1 VISVETAE
9 RRILGNLPSLE
20 PETVRLDQAA
30 DRILAQDVIAGAPSP
45 SFDSSAVDGYGITA
59 GDTKKLQFN
68 SLTLKLAGEIPAGG
82 RWEKPLRSGETVR
95 ILTGAPVPRSVA
107 TVVMQEDVEITKNGI
122 RFSKKIAH
130 GANIRRK
137 GEEFRQGDV
146 VLKRGQRLT
155 PAAIGLI
162 AKLGITTVPVGRLP
176 RVGIITTGNEVVVPG
191 TPLRPGQV
199 WDSNTVSL
207 KSALRRLGISRVYA
221 RRSGDNVSQLQ
232 RQTLALLE
240 SVDVLLVCGGV
251 SVGDYDYTRRVFTEC
266 GVRELF
272 WRIKI
277 KPGKPLCFGR
287 RDNTVV
293 FGLPG
298 NPASVLVAF
307 YRFIRPALLAMM
319 GARDPRPAFRNAL
332 LDRNLRHTPG
342 RVEYLRGIL
351 DKNDTVRVLQ
361 HQDSHMLRSFAVA
374 DCLIEIPAEVEGLRK
389 NDRVRI
395 LMMDS

>member
-1 VISVETAE
+1 MIRVETAE
-9 RRILGNLPSLE
+9 RRILGNLPVLE
-20 PETVRLDQAA
+20 AETVRLDQAA
-30 DRILAQDVIAGAPSP
+30 GRILAQDIIAEAPSP

-59 GDTKKLQFN
+59 GDTGKLREN
-68 SLTLKLAGEIPAGG
+68 PITLKLAGEIPAGG
-82 RWEKPLRSGETVR
+82 QLERPLRNGETVR

-107 TVVMQEDVEITKNGI
+107 TVVMQEDVEITKDGV

-137 GEEFRQGDV
+137 GEEFGKHELILQ
-146 VLKRGQRLT
+146 RGQHLT
-155 PAAIGLI
+155 SAAIGLI
-162 AKLGITTVPVGRLP
+162 AKLGITTVSVSRLP
-176 RVGIITTGNEVVVPG
+176 RVGIITTGDEVVMPG

-207 KSALRRLGISRVYA
+207 KSALRRMGISRVYA
-221 RRSGDNVSQLQ
+221 RRSGDNVSQLR

-272 WRIKI
+272 WRVKI

-287 RDNTVV
+287 RDNAIV

-319 GARDPRPAFRNAL
+319 GARNPRPAFRNAF
-332 LDRNLRHTPG
+332 LDRKLTHTPG
-342 RVEYLRGIL
+342 RVEYLRGVL
-351 DKNDTVRVLQ
+351 GKDDTVRVLQ

-374 DCLIEIPAEVEGLRK
+374 DCLVEIPAETTGLAK
-389 NDRVRI
+389 NERVRV